1 MATNPI
7 MRKNTAVAVRLRGVD
22 LLNNPA
28 LNKGTA
34 FDEAEREAFGLHGL
48 LPPIVESLDA
58 QCVRAYEAFLLKEN
72 DLERHIYLRQLQDT
86 NEVLFYR
93 LLLDHVEEMLPIVY
107 TPVVALGCAQF
118 SHIYRRPRGL
128 FISYP
133 LRDTIPELLRNHPNS
148 KVDVI
153 VVTDGERILGI
164 GDQGVG
170 GLGIPIGKLSLYSLI
185 GGIHP
190 SRTLPIVLDCG
201 TNNEERLNDPEYL
214 GWRHTRITG
223 ADYDSFVEMF
233 VCAVKEVLPDTLLQW
248 EDFAGIHARPI
259 LDRYRD
265 QLLTFNDDIQGT
277 AAVALGAVLSAV
289 RVVGSTLR
297 EQEIVFFGAGAAS
310 IGVADY
316 LREAL
321 VGEGLSEEEARRR
334 IWMVNR
340 GGLLH
345 EGRAELTAEQRVYAQ
360 PLTRVAGW
368 EKSGDGKIRLFDV
381 IKNIR
386 ATLLIGLSTVVDAF
400 TEPIVREMAGKV
412 ARPIIF
418 PLSNPTEKSEARP
431 EDLIRWTDGHA
442 LVATGSP
449 YAPVQFDGRTIA
461 VSQCNNVY
469 IFPAVGLAVMASRLF
484 GDGTGTQRVT
494 DAMMIAAA
502 RALAEQSPAL
512 RDSAAPLLPPL
523 KNIRA
528 VAVEIAF
535 AVALEAERSGKSDA
549 ASAESLRAR
558 IVESQWLPEY
568 PSYIPEIG

>member
-1 MATNPI
+1 MPTNPVA
-7 MRKNTAVAVRLRGVD
+7 RKNAAIAVRLRGVE

-34 FDEAEREAFGLHGL
+34 FDEAEREVFGLHGL
-48 LPPIVESLDA
+48 LPPIVETLDA
-58 QCVRAYEAFLLKEN
+58 QCVRAYEAFLLKDS

-93 LLLDHVEEMLPIVY
+93 LLLEHVEEMLPIVY
-107 TPVVALGCAQF
+107 TPVVALGCEQF

-133 LRDTIPELLRNHPNS
+133 LREVIPQLLRNHPNT

-190 SRTLPIVLDCG
+190 ARTLPIVLDCG

-214 GWRHTRITG
+214 GWRHERITG
-223 ADYDSFVEMF
+223 TDYYDFVGMF
-233 VCAVKEVLPDTLLQW
+233 VRAVKQVLPDTLLQW
-248 EDFAGIHARPI
+248 EDFAGTHARPI

-277 AAVALGAVLSAV
+277 AAVALGAILSAV
-289 RVVGSTLR
+289 RVAGSTLR

-316 LREAL
+316 LRAAL

-340 GGLLH
+340 GGLLL
-345 EGRAELTAEQRVYAQ
+345 EGRAELTPEQRVYAQ
-360 PLTRVAGW
+360 PLAQVAGW
-368 EKSGDGKIRLFDV
+368 TRTGGDTIRLYDV

-386 ATLLIGLSTVVDAF
+386 ATVLIGLSTVTDAF
-400 TEPIVREMAGKV
+400 TEPIVREMASKV
-412 ARPIIF
+412 ERPIIF
-418 PLSNPTEKSEARP
+418 PLSNPTEKSEAHP
-431 EDLIRWTDGHA
+431 GDLIRWTDGRA

-449 YAPVQFDGRTIA
+449 YAPVQFGGRTIPI
-461 VSQCNNVY
+461 SQCNNVY
-469 IFPAVGLAVMASRLF
+469 IFPAVGLAVMASRLS
-484 GDGTGTQRVT
+484 GDGAGTQRVT

-512 RDSAAPLLPPL
+512 KDSSAPLLPPL
-523 KNIRA
+523 KTIRA
-528 VAVEIAF
+528 AAVEIAF
-535 AVALEAERSGKSDA
+535 AVALEAERSGDVA
-549 ASAESLRAR
+549 AKESLRAR
-558 IVESQWLPEY
+558 IVESQWTPEY
-568 PSYIPEIG
+568 PGYIPEIG

>member
-1 MATNPI
+1 MIANPI
-7 MRKNTAVAVRLRGVD
+7 ARKNIALAVRMRGVD

-214 GWRHTRITG
+214 GWRHARITG
-223 ADYDSFVEMF
+223 AEYYDFVEMF
-233 VCAVKEVLPDTLLQW
+233 VNAVKEVLPGTLLQW

-289 RVVGSTLR
+289 RVAGSTLR

-310 IGVADY
+310 VGVADY
-316 LREAL
+316 FRAAL

-345 EGRAELTAEQRVYAQ
+345 DGRAELTAEQRVYAQ
-360 PLTRVAGW
+360 PLARVAAW
-368 EKSGDGKIRLFDV
+368 TRSGDQIELYDV

-386 ATLLIGLSTVVDAF
+386 ATVLIGLSTLTDAF
-400 TEPIVREMAGKV
+400 TEPIVREMASKV
-412 ARPIIF
+412 ERPIIF

-431 EDLIRWTDGHA
+431 ENLIRWTDSRV

-449 YAPVQFDGRTIA
+449 YPPVHFGGATIPI
-461 VSQCNNVY
+461 SQCNNVY
-469 IFPAVGLAVMASRLF
+469 IFPAVGLAVMASRLS

-494 DAMMIAAA
+494 DSMMIAAA

-512 RDSAAPLLPPL
+512 KDAVAPLLPPL
-523 KNIRA
+523 KNIRQ

-535 AVALEAERSGKSDA
+535 AVAMEAERGAGGDA
-549 ASAESLRAR
+549 EAKESLRAR
-558 IVESQWLPEY
+558 IVASQWLPEY
-568 PSYIPEIG
+568 PGYIPEIG